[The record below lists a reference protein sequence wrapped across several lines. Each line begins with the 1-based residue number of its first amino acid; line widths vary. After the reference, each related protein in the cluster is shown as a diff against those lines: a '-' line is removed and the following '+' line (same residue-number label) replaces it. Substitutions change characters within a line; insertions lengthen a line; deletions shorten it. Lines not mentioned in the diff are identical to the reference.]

1 MNFKDPDDRTEFF
14 RILTNPI
21 EFQGDTLLSFQ
32 GGRASLASA
41 RAAASLIRT
50 LTSSTHTRIRSPSS
64 LRAAAAAA
72 PCSLSG
78 PSLAT
83 PPVSAS
89 FSASFSAFSASS
101 SSSSPPQS
109 STDRDDDEAAP
120 AASLAPP
127 ITIQ

>member
-21 EFQGDTLLSFQ
+21 EFQGVTLLSFQ

-89 FSASFSAFSASS
+89 FSASFSAFS
-101 SSSSPPQS
+101 SSSSPSQS